1 MHNNNNNLMGLGL
14 FSLSIIHL
22 VSIGKKESFETVEKH
37 IEEADVIEYLY
48 EKYKDHFMVSFD
60 NHIYNNQQLNAY
72 FNSFSGWIEGN
83 EARKCGIIG
92 EKNGLLILLALVTDL
107 ISQHEKDWA
116 M

>member
-1 MHNNNNNLMGLGL
+1 MPILQERQP
-14 FSLSIIHL
+14 F
-22 VSIGKKESFETVEKH
+22 VCTSFIPICARRLAAGMV
-37 IEEADVIEYLY
+37 DLY

-92 EKNGLLILLALVTDL
+92 EENGLLILLALVTDL